1 MIIENSK
8 QALYRTILFGGICG
22 FEIAAGLTTLAD
34 ALSTPASIAVRIFV
48 ASCALIAVLMDFGKA
63 FDKSRRIILGFCL
76 FWYLYLLRIAYATTL
91 STEMLA
97 FPAWYYYS
105 WSIGASAL
113 PMIGISL
120 WSPRYEDADR
130 NFKTLFAALTVSG
143 VLASFGASSIE
154 LNQNNELVET
164 GRMQLVALNPILL
177 GQLGCTLVVM
187 AVWVLANRY
196 DSYRSS
202 AKLIFIFVALIG
214 SILLVGSNSR
224 GPLVS
229 AVVCLLFISLLSSK
243 RARFYSIA
251 MFIISIVA
259 FVPATQY
266 LESKYGISTYTR
278 LFGQSQLTE
287 ENTLNRLS
295 RYDGAIN
302 AFLDNP
308 LLGSSLEEPIH
319 GGYPHNFFIEAL
331 MSTGVFGFLLLTILI
346 LITFIF
352 AIKIYLRVKGYGW
365 VSVLF
370 IQYLVGAQFSGSI
383 YTINY
388 LWITAG
394 LVIAIYAS
402 LVPFVRR
409 RRVEFSSRRT
419 FGSSRLMSAESAHG
433 REGAFNER

>member
-1 MIIENSK
+1 MIIENAK
-8 QALYRTILFGGICG
+8 QSLYRIILFGGICG

-34 ALSTPASIAVRIFV
+34 ALSTPASVGVRLFV

-63 FDKSRRIILGFCL
+63 FVTSRRLILGFCF
-76 FWYLYLLRIAYATTL
+76 FWLLYLIRIGYATAL
-91 STEMLA
+91 STEVLA
-97 FPAWYYYS
+97 FPAWYYYT
-105 WSIGASAL
+105 WTIGACAL

-120 WSPRYEDADR
+120 WSPRFEDADR
-130 NFKTLFAALTVSG
+130 NFKTLFAALVVSG
-143 VLASFGASSIE
+143 LLASFGASSIE

-164 GRMQLVALNPILL
+164 GRLQLVALNPILL

-187 AVWVLANRY
+187 AVWVLANRFVM
-196 DSYRSS
+196 YRFA
-202 AKLIFIFVALIG
+202 AKLIFIFAALVG
-214 SILLVGSNSR
+214 SILLVGANSR

-229 AVVCLLFISLLSSK
+229 AAVCLLFISLASSK
-243 RARFYSIA
+243 RARFYSMT
-251 MFIISIVA
+251 MFIMAIVA

-266 LESKYGISTYTR
+266 LESEYGISTYTR

-287 ENTLNRLS
+287 ENTLDRLS

-302 AFLDNP
+302 AFMDNP
-308 LLGSSLEEPIH
+308 FLGSSLEEPKH

-331 MSTGVFGFLLLTILI
+331 MSTGVFGFLLLAVLMV
-346 LITFIF
+346 ITFVF
-352 AIKIYLRVKGYGW
+352 AINIYLRVKGYGW
-365 VSVLF
+365 ASVLF

-409 RRVEFSSRRT
+409 RQVEISSRRK
-419 FGSSRLMSAESAHG
+419 FDSSQLMSVGCAHG
-433 REGAFNER
+433 RKGAFNER